1 MASRLKAAAAAKLAR
16 QAAGDFGPIPSKP
29 SQYAAIQPD
38 AAAYNVFGPQYAASL
53 AADTGVP
60 AANILNQ
67 RALRVDSEEENQ
79 RYMDAIAAANENQR
93 YLQNAAAIAE
103 QKGRIGDHDLDPT
116 INKTIGTATVDD
128 QGYIQVE
135 PHAAGVQTAE
145 NLNSEHAKTLQ
156 DTAAA
161 AKDLYGIGVKL
172 PDLGYMIAPAN
183 QKAPT
188 ATKDITVQV
197 DMGEGIPPVEMT
209 TDDANKYY
217 DAKRRNDAAMVAA
230 LAAKYHAMHPSNTG
244 GPKVVTHL
252 DPEHRVS
259 SIDITTPGADPPE
272 YTPNPNADVQGS
284 GTSAKPS
291 AATLPALD
299 LAPIKKIGAEFGTVT
314 STKRDPKHN
323 RDVGGVPNSYHL
335 SGHAIDIA
343 RHKGVS
349 HAAIKAAYENAG
361 YKLIESLDEGD
372 HSHFAFAS
380 GPSHNGEPQQRRPV
394 QGGAERVIALAQ
406 AKGYRHS
413 VVNGNVVVQLPSGKQ
428 LVYDSNGMKV
438 GASQ

>member
-1 MASRLKAAAAAKLAR
+1 
-16 QAAGDFGPIPSKP
+16 
-29 SQYAAIQPD
+29 
-38 AAAYNVFGPQYAASL
+38 
-53 AADTGVP
+53 
-60 AANILNQ
+60 
-67 RALRVDSEEENQ
+67 
-79 RYMDAIAAANENQR
+79 
-93 YLQNAAAIAE
+93 
-103 QKGRIGDHDLDPT
+103 
-116 INKTIGTATVDD
+116 
-128 QGYIQVE
+128 
-135 PHAAGVQTAE
+135 VQTAE

-272 YTPNPNADVQGS
+272 YTPNPNADVQAAVHRLNQAPLHYLHWTWHRS
-284 GTSAKPS
+284 KRLVLSSVLSRARSAILSTIEKLVVYRIATIS
-291 AATLPALD
+291 ADMRLTLHD
-299 LAPIKKIGAEFGTVT
+299 IREFHMQQIKLHI
-314 STKRDPKHN
+314 
-323 RDVGGVPNSYHL
+323 
-335 SGHAIDIA
+335 
-343 RHKGVS
+343 
-349 HAAIKAAYENAG
+349 ENAG

-380 GPSHNGEPQQRRPV
+380 GPSHNGAPQQRRPV
-394 QGGAERVIALAQ
+394 QGGCRKGIRLHRRRVIAIVL
-406 AKGYRHS
+406 
-413 VVNGNVVVQLPSGKQ
+413 
-428 LVYDSNGMKV
+428 
-438 GASQ
+438 